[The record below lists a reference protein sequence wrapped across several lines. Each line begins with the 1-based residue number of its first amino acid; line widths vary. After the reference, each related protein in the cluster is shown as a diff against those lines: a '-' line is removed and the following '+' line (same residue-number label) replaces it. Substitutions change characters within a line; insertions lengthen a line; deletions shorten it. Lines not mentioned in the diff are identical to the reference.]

1 MYGRH
6 CHSLGE
12 GSLVMQLSTGVF
24 TLTRGKLRPR
34 FYFRHYGKN
43 EHEFVNLMCK
53 KYVLL
58 NLSSANAK
66 CVLCVVV
73 SLFIITLL

>member
-1 MYGRH
+1 MFGRH
-6 CHSLGE
+6 FHSLGE

-24 TLTRGKLRPR
+24 TLTGKLRPC

-43 EHEFVNLMCK
+43 EHEFVNLICK